1 MSERT
6 WKIIEALN
14 WASSFL
20 GTETNAP
27 ELLLAH
33 LLSVDRTHLLLKLR
47 EDCPQDVMEQFQSL
61 IARHKKGMPVQY
73 LIGEEHFYGR
83 SFAVNEAVLIPR
95 PETEELIAKVVE
107 KIENR
112 FRKEESIT
120 GCDIGTGSGCIAIT
134 LALELP
140 NLSMTAIDISE
151 QALLLA
157 RENAKRLGADHVEFV
172 HGDLLSPVIEKKQ
185 RYHIVVT
192 NPPYIETE
200 VIETL
205 DIGVRDY
212 EPRLALDG
220 GKDGLDFYRRII
232 EALPKVL
239 KPKAIVGF
247 EVGAGQSDEVMMLL
261 RQQFPD
267 AQIETTYDI
276 NQKDRVVTAEIG
288 F

>member
-1 MSERT
+1 MSGRT

-61 IARHKKGMPVQY
+61 ILRHKKGVPVQY
-73 LIGEEHFYGR
+73 LIGEERFYGR
-83 SFAVNEAVLIPR
+83 SFLVNEAVLIPR
-95 PETEELIAKVVE
+95 PETEELVAKVVE
-107 KIENR
+107 KINKR
-112 FRKEESIT
+112 FCKEERIT
-120 GCDIGTGSGCIAIT
+120 ACDIGTGSGCIAIT
-134 LALELP
+134 LALEIP
-140 NLSMTAIDISE
+140 NLSMTAIDISGK
-151 QALLLA
+151 ALSVA
-157 RENAKRLGADHVEFV
+157 RENAKRLGAHHVEFV
-172 HGDLLSPVIEKKQ
+172 HGNLLAPAIEKKQ
-185 RYHIVVT
+185 RYHIVVS

-200 VIETL
+200 MIEKL

-220 GKDGLDFYRRII
+220 GKDGLDFYRAII

-239 KPKAIVGF
+239 KPQAIVGF
-247 EVGAGQSDEVMMLL
+247 EVGFGQSDDVMMLL

-267 AQIETTYDI
+267 AQIEKTYDI
-276 NQKDRVVTAEIG
+276 NRKDRIVTAEIG